1 VHAGVDWGFG
11 GQCGSP
17 VHAAADGEVWMA
29 GWGGSSGNKVTISHG
44 VVKGRALATN
54 YHHMQRSVVSVGQHV
69 KQGQLIGYVGTTGNS
84 TGCHMHFE
92 TILNGAAVNPLGL
105 L

>member
-1 VHAGVDWGFG
+1 
-11 GQCGSP
+11 
-17 VHAAADGEVWMA
+17 MA

-54 YHHMQRSVVSVGQHV
+54 YHHMQRIVVGVGQNV
-69 KQGQLIGYVGTTGNS
+69 QQGQLIGYVGTTGNS